1 MKFSIKTQ
9 YGLRGMACLAQEKE
23 MIALKNISEKENIP
37 FNFLEKIFS
46 ELEKNNLVE
55 SKRGVGGG
63 YSLARPA
70 DKIKVGQIIRALE
83 QNDLNVQCISM
94 SCPLEKDCLLKSF
107 WHKIYNLLNE
117 SLDSMTLADLIKW
130 KKYI

>member
-1 MKFSIKTQ
+1 MLT
-9 YGLRGMACLAQEKE
+9 
-23 MIALKNISEKENIP
+23 LKNISEKESIP

-46 ELEKNNLVE
+46 KLEKQNLVE

-70 DKIKVGQIIRALE
+70 NKIKVGEIIRALE
-83 QNDLNVQCISM
+83 QSHLNVQCISKA
-94 SCPLEKDCLLKSF
+94 CPREKECLVKNF

-117 SLDSMTLADLIKW
+117 SLDSMTLADLIK
-130 KKYI
+130 